1 MTAFIGR
8 REFITVLG
16 GAAAT
21 TARPIAA
28 LAQQPTKVAR
38 IGFVGATTAAD
49 TLPKRVGA
57 FRAGLR
63 ELGYQE
69 GRDIV
74 IELRWANERY
84 ERMPAL
90 FNELVR
96 RNVDLIV
103 THGTPGILAAKQA
116 TATIPI
122 VMATS
127 GDAEA
132 SGLVESLARPGGN
145 VTGLTFFNPELAA
158 KRFELLKEILPGL
171 TEVGLLLNPANPIN
185 EQIVPAIKLTA
196 QALRLEV
203 HPFGVRGPAEFEGAF
218 AAMAARRVGAVV
230 VIDDATLIANAP
242 AVARLA
248 LQQRLPSSG
257 WPDYAVAGGL
267 IAYGVNFP
275 DLFRRAATFVDK
287 ILKGAKPADLPV
299 ERATK
304 FETIVNLKIAK
315 ALGLDVPTAILLRAD
330 EVIE

>member
-1 MTAFIGR
+1 MKR
-8 REFITVLG
+8 REFISLLG

-21 TARPIAA
+21 TAWPIAA

-38 IGFVGATTAAD
+38 IGFVGATAAD
-49 TLPKRVGA
+49 GLPERVVA

-63 ELGYQE
+63 ALGYQE

-74 IELRWANERY
+74 IEFRWADGRY
-84 ERMPAL
+84 ERLPAL
-90 FNELVR
+90 FDELAR
-96 RNVDLIV
+96 RDVDVIV
-103 THGTPGILAAKQA
+103 THGTPGVLAAKQA

-127 GDAEA
+127 GDAEG
-132 SGLVESLARPGGN
+132 SGLVASLARPGGN

-158 KRFELLKEILPGL
+158 KRFELLKEILPSL

-185 EQIVPAIKLTA
+185 EPIVPIIRLTA
-196 QALRLEV
+196 QALGLEV
-203 HPFGVRGPAEFEGAF
+203 HPFGVRGPAEFEHAF

-230 VIDDATLIANAP
+230 VIDDATLIDNAP

-248 LQQRLPSSG
+248 LQHRLPSSG
-257 WPDYAVAGGL
+257 WPDYALAGGL
-267 IAYGVNFP
+267 VAYGVNFP

-304 FETIVNLKIAK
+304 FETVVNLKIAK

-330 EVIE
+330 QVIE